1 MCSGL
6 EGHEKNT
13 RTVEILSSHMLQI
26 DQYAYINSYRN
37 IHPIEKGLFAFL
49 FLLFC
54 LLTKN
59 VTVALFTFFVMS
71 TAIVLGAK
79 IPLAYYL
86 KILLLPI
93 FFLLTSVLAI
103 LISIVPANM
112 ELLDS
117 VLSMKMGPWQLY
129 ISQTKYKM
137 VIALIFTVVAS
148 VSCMYF
154 FILTTPIQQIVWLFQ
169 KLRLPALFVE
179 LFLFTYRYLFVLL
192 EKTVEIRLAQ
202 TSRLGYQ
209 TSRNAITSI
218 GQLLVS
224 LFIKSMRSAK
234 EVHMAIEIRGD
245 GKEIFDDEITQTY
258 KQLHWIV
265 LVCSFLLLSIMSA
278 FAPTL

>member
-1 MCSGL
+1 
-6 EGHEKNT
+6 
-13 RTVEILSSHMLQI
+13 MLQI
-26 DQYAYINSYRN
+26 DQYAYMNSYRN
-37 IHPIEKGLFAFL
+37 IHPLEKGLFACL

-79 IPLAYYL
+79 IPFAYYL

-117 VLSMKMGPWQLY
+117 VLSMKMGHWQLY

-137 VIALIFTVVAS
+137 VIELIFTAMAS

-154 FILTTPIQQIVWLFQ
+154 LILTTPIQQIVWLFQ
-169 KLRLPALFVE
+169 RLRLPAVFIE
-179 LFLFTYRYLFVLL
+179 LFLFTYRYIFVLL
-192 EKTVEIRLAQ
+192 EKIAEIRLAQ
-202 TSRLGYQ
+202 TSRLGYL
-209 TSRNAITSI
+209 TNRNALSSL

-234 EVHMAIEIRGD
+234 EVQMAIEARGA

-258 KQLHWIV
+258 RPLHWII

-278 FAPTL
+278 FIPRL

>member
-1 MCSGL
+1 
-6 EGHEKNT
+6 
-13 RTVEILSSHMLQI
+13 MLQI

-59 VTVALFTFFVMS
+59 AAVAIFTFFVMS

-137 VIALIFTVVAS
+137 AIELIFTVVAS

-169 KLRLPALFVE
+169 KLRLPALFIE

-209 TSRNAITSI
+209 TSRNAISSL

-265 LVCSFLLLSIMSA
+265 LVCAFLLLSIMSA